1 VAAAAYQGHSNG
13 PGNEEPAHA
22 SPSSRLIPQVTPPID
37 IKAPPGDAARTA
49 SGLAVKKLTTR
60 DSGALAR
67 RGNTVMVHYTAG
79 EENGEGKDTHP
90 DGSATAETPDRATDR
105 T

>member
-1 VAAAAYQGHSNG
+1 
-13 PGNEEPAHA
+13 
-22 SPSSRLIPQVTPPID
+22 
-37 IKAPPGDAARTA
+37 
-49 SGLAVKKLTTR
+49 VKKLTTR